1 MLDISKLK
9 NGVLE
14 KIEVNEEFTFTDEDI
29 KHTSIKGLK
38 DVKAVG
44 KVTRLSDSV
53 YNVQLLITGIMKLEC
68 ARSLEEVDYP
78 INISIDQ
85 NYSEEPL
92 EDEKC
97 VIFQNML
104 DISSIVWENIVL
116 EVPLRT
122 IKEDAEYLKSG
133 EGWSIKSEEEMANT
147 PLSELKSMLDM
158 EGKEWN

>member
-14 KIEVNEEFTFTDEDI
+14 SIEVNEEFTFEEKDI
-29 KHTSIKGLK
+29 KHTSMKNLK
-38 DVKAVG
+38 DVKAKG
-44 KVTRLSDSV
+44 KVTRLNDSV
-53 YNVQLLITGIMKLEC
+53 YNVELQITGIMTLEC

-78 INISIDQ
+78 INIVVNQ

-92 EDEKC
+92 EDEKR

-133 EGWSIKSEEEMANT
+133 EGWSIISEEEAANT
-147 PLSELKSMLDM
+147 PLSELKSILDM
-158 EGKEWN
+158 EGKE